1 MASTMPYKT
10 YMLPILLV
18 IVPRYFNRGRGLG
31 LRPVNRIKHVVDS
44 QNATAAG
51 TQASFNLI
59 VSNDSPGL
67 ANTAQV
73 LTGSRVSS
81 IFLTVEVV
89 ATTSAALSNVYM
101 IIFKNPGGNLST
113 PAANTVGAND
123 DKRYVIHQ
131 EMIMMQQQTNS
142 NPRTLFKGVIRIPR
156 GYQRAGPNDVLLV
169 ALLAPGVNIN
179 FCIQGHYKEF
189 R

>member
-1 MASTMPYKT
+1 MPF
-10 YMLPILLV
+10 
-18 IVPRYFNRGRGLG
+18 RRSNREMG
-31 LRPVNRIKHVVDS
+31 LRPINRIKHVVDS

-59 VSNDSPGL
+59 VSADNPGL

-73 LTGSRVSS
+73 ATGSKVSA
-81 IFLTVEVV
+81 IYLRVEVV
-89 ATTSAALSNVYM
+89 ATTSAALPNCYM
-101 IIFKNPGGNLST
+101 IVFKNPGGNLST
-113 PAANTVGAND
+113 PAANTVGSND
-123 DKRYVIHQ
+123 NKRYVIHQ
-131 EMIMMQQQTNS
+131 EMLMLQRQDGS
-142 NPRTLFKGVIRIPR
+142 NPRTLFNGVIRIPR

-169 ALLAPGVNIN
+169 ALLAPGVAIE